1 VARPPRPQRNRRR
14 PLDACGRGWGKLEG
28 SSAGCRGLGL
38 PCACHPAL
46 SSVVCCGGGQGHARA
61 HTLAVRA
68 SQETPTCSRACAG
81 VQLMGSGPQI
91 RHHTVA
97 HSTTIDEHCRPLPVG
112 ARRWRLRSDLAGC
125 SVLQLFCPATSVP
138 VQRGSHSTARR
149 SSARQPGSS
158 GSRCVHRQGRCHD
171 AAVSTS
177 GAILGG
183 VLSSELS
190 SCFAVAGSVS
200 RPQPPRSTAARA
212 CPRRRCRADVGMP
225 ACGSDM
231 QACTVA
237 RVDNRVS
244 STRAV
249 PSFTPGLPPACMLR
263 AGAT

>member
-1 VARPPRPQRNRRR
+1 MARPPRPQRNRRR

-28 SSAGCRGLGL
+28 SSAGWGLGL

-61 HTLAVRA
+61 HTPLAVRA

-200 RPQPPRSTAARA
+200 RPQPPRSTAAG
-212 CPRRRCRADVGMP
+212 P
-225 ACGSDM
+225 S
-231 QACTVA
+231 
-237 RVDNRVS
+237 
-244 STRAV
+244 V
-249 PSFTPGLPPACMLR
+249 PTA
-263 AGAT
+263 